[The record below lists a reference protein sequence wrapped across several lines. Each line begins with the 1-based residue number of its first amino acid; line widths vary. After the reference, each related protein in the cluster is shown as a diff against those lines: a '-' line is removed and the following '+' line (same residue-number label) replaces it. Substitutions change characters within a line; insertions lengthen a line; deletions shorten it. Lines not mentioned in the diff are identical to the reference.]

1 MLILAATPIGR
12 PDDAS
17 PRLADALATADLIAA
32 EDTRRLRRLVSDLG
46 IAISGRVISYFD
58 GNERE
63 RTPELVEAAADQT
76 VLLVTD
82 AGMPS
87 VADPGYRLVAAC
99 LEAGHDV
106 TAIPGPSAVLTAL
119 AVSGLPVHRFTFEG
133 FLPRKA
139 GDRKRS
145 LAELADEPRT
155 MVFFESPRRTAE
167 TLAAMVEAF
176 GPDRSA
182 ALCRE
187 LTKTHEE
194 VVRDALGGLV
204 TWVAAQEQGV
214 RGEVTLVV
222 AGGTKAELDP
232 DALRTLV
239 AGREATGLSRKDAIA
254 EVVRETGMPR
264 RTVYEAAHQRAGR

>member
-1 MLILAATPIGR
+1 VLILAATPIGR

-17 PRLADALATADLIAA
+17 PRLADALAGADVVAA
-32 EDTRRLRRLVSDLG
+32 EDTRRLRRLAADLG
-46 IAISGRVISYFD
+46 VTISGRIVSYFD

-63 RTPELVEAAADQT
+63 RTPELVGAVADGLD
-76 VLLVTD
+76 VVLVTD

-99 LEAGHDV
+99 VDAGHDV
-106 TAIPGPSAVLTAL
+106 TAIPGPSAALTAL

-133 FLPRKA
+133 FLPRKT
-139 GDRKRS
+139 GDRKRA
-145 LAELADEPRT
+145 LAELGGEPRT

-167 TLAAMVEAF
+167 TLRAMAEAF
-176 GPDRSA
+176 GADRRA

-194 VVRDALGGLV
+194 VVRDTIGGLV
-204 TWVAAQEQGV
+204 AWAGEQEHGV

-222 AGGTKAELDP
+222 QGGTTAEPGADE
-232 DALRTLV
+232 LRRLV
-239 AGREATGLSRKDAIA
+239 AEEQAAGLSRKDAIA
-254 EVVRETGMPR
+254 AVAAATGVRRSVV
-264 RTVYEAAHQRAGR
+264 YAAAH